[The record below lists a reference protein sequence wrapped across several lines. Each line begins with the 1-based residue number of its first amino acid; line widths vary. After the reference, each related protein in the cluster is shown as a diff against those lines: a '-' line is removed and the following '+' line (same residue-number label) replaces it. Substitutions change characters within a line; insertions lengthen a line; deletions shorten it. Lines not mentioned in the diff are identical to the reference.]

1 MMFRHFAAL
10 VMTGVMIAAISV
22 PVFADDGG
30 AIYFGG
36 DPSVDTTFT
45 DHTANGNGGAIYLDG
60 GDPVVDTTFTDNTAG
75 GNGGAIY
82 FGAE

>member
-1 MMFRHFAAL
+1 
-10 VMTGVMIAAISV
+10 MTGVMIAAISV

-30 AIYFGG
+30 AIY
-36 DPSVDTTFT
+36 
-45 DHTANGNGGAIYLDG
+45 LDG
-60 GDPVVDTTFTDNTAG
+60 GDPVVNTTFTDTTAG